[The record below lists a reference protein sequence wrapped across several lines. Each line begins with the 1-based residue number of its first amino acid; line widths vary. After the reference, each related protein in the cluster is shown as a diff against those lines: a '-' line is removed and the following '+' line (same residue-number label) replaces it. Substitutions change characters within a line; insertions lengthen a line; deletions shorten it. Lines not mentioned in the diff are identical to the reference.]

1 MVSPW
6 VKEKRRLSEQGNLP
20 ADENINKKRRQTIGG
35 VAPRNRSS
43 QPDTL
48 STPLKK
54 RISLGASASY
64 FFSGMSKTPQS
75 VQKSAKKKTEP
86 IESPESGDDILSLQK
101 DTTENLNTS
110 FLSYASTS
118 SEESSDIMNK
128 SILSDTTELTASNF
142 VLAAT
147 SRQKL
152 ADLAKIGK
160 ENFNVN
166 SAGPKKDSAKE
177 DIDEMPAP
185 TPSPRSLRKL
195 TESLRKDR
203 LSNQEPITILDL
215 KEEKSNLPTKTGSK
229 LSPGQTRETSVKTL
243 DKSKLDVSLSSMEDL
258 FDGLL
263 NKDSDESNASSLETS
278 LLVSPRS
285 NASPSIGVDD
295 KSPIP
300 SFKSP
305 EMSPISLHAAN
316 DAPFLSNTKSNS
328 ATKLTPTKLNRSPR
342 RILNPQRL
350 DSPAKNTRNSAKKS
364 PISKQVASDES
375 LLSSKKNN
383 GTVQPTAMDPEIVE
397 SLAKNTRIAT
407 LRSQVKSGD
416 TKRKKD
422 SVESLIP
429 ASPTYDTILSYG
441 SRSKLALLANG
452 SIPRSI
458 LNSAKKNFR
467 APDSISRKSV
477 VFGSPEAAEYR
488 IGSPSINLT
497 PMPANEAKKLFSIPP
512 DARKS
517 DFEYSSSESTIE
529 DETVDIEVNMSDLLQ
544 NAGVMESKSYANH
557 LSVSSGKSDD
567 DFNSKVASDTADIE
581 VNLDAIL
588 RSAETNLSE
597 ERKNYLATTD
607 DSIIKDLQEDKSIA
621 KESIYR
627 KMSESEVP
635 SSILINISKES
646 IQTENVNDSK
656 QASVG
661 TLEKELIASIQGTE
675 NDTRKDRVE
684 SPYAA
689 SPLMDVSTP
698 DNLSTGTLEEQG
710 SPKFEEGSSPSTRS
724 NAESEAIDR
733 QDALETRECD
743 SNASPL
749 IKTDTSLGDSKQG
762 GIRGQG
768 VSDFNEAAE
777 LEGNS
782 SSLLKATDKIAE
794 SSPATSGI
802 EANQSSP
809 DQQNDEVD
817 EQSATYVDQNE
828 HEAERGNQKVG
839 SNQSKT
845 SDDEKRSPTI
855 PGEVVPMDFSDSMS
869 SPPKMTLPRGSEPMN
884 ESGKLS
890 EEVDETKTIELE
902 ETMSSLLKAS
912 SKNSSSAN
920 AIAGEAE
927 AMDLTENMSS
937 PPKLSLPS
945 DSSPM
950 EESVKVNE
958 ERDETKTIELEE
970 TMSSLLKASSK
981 NSSSANAIA
990 GEAEAMDL
998 TENMS
1003 SPPKLSLPSDSSPM
1017 EESMKVNEE
1026 RDETNTIEL
1035 EETMS
1040 SLLKASSKNSSSA
1053 NAIAGEAEAMDLTEN
1068 MSSPPKLSLPSDS
1081 SPMEESMTVNEERDE
1096 TNTIELEETVSS
1108 LLKASSKDS
1117 HFEHKSVDA
1126 IAGEAEAMDLTENMS
1141 SPPKLSLPSDS
1152 SPMEESMT
1160 VNEERDE
1167 TNTIELEETVSS
1179 LLKVSSMDSNSETK
1193 ALSANDIYVASSP
1206 DSSVDYASPDA
1217 EVGAFSSDETVEL
1230 ETDLSSILALATQ
1243 RSENTG
1249 PLPSLKLTD
1258 KFPTM
1263 ASNLVPK
1270 TNRMS
1275 FGYSLLNNS
1284 ASKDNT
1290 LPLDFMA
1297 SPMSL
1302 IGSDRKSLGSGRKSL
1317 GSQSR
1322 FSLRKAARLSISSA
1336 GEISFNSKVDES
1348 DILIEDDEDSSSE
1361 HSKEKDEIAQSFDV
1375 TSQELMQFVDFD
1387 VGMSVENPYDTFEN
1401 SILSFCVNSNTVN
1414 STISDSIQSFA
1425 EAVCGEV
1432 EEKVAVS
1439 SDSEACYSSFLS
1451 NISDDKLKFQLW
1463 LRNDSN
1469 NSEIHLISNSIKVLV
1484 QHEWLT
1490 WEKMVADS
1498 LLNAIDQI
1506 ADEYAAEDG
1515 NLTKFTKM
1523 LEEMNDVI
1531 NTQKGKAAERAKQ
1544 RTMASHKEK
1553 SKELRNAVEKL
1564 ENEIKQQMKDLELVE
1579 KSFSA
1584 SESILNTTQEFI
1596 TLQQSVVDSKRGAEG
1611 SQRSYQSLKGITKI
1625 YPSSIQGSHISLE
1638 FCGSN
1643 PFLSKAVRL
1652 VYTEKGTIQCLLE
1665 DTSPHDVNRRW
1676 EVNRLSKDALAYA
1689 KCRFKIVCDVME
1701 QKQLENADDMRCLI
1715 RQFDWTMGRLEATAN
1730 ELTVLQKRFD
1740 ISLENDPEGAA
1751 SDFLVHI
1758 SFKGNNGGSLIA
1770 TFELD
1775 PSYPFAP
1782 LQVSLTPE
1790 GMEVDLDSLQRSLLN
1805 NAKPGFGY
1813 LSRASDMLSAII
1825 E

>member
-950 EESVKVNE
+950 EES
-958 ERDETKTIELEE
+958 
-970 TMSSLLKASSK
+970 
-981 NSSSANAIA
+981 
-990 GEAEAMDL
+990 
-998 TENMS
+998 
-1003 SPPKLSLPSDSSPM
+1003 
-1017 EESMKVNEE
+1017 MKVNEE

>member
-912 SKNSSSAN
+912 SRNSSSAN

-927 AMDLTENMSS
+927 A
-937 PPKLSLPS
+937 
-945 DSSPM
+945 
-950 EESVKVNE
+950 
-958 ERDETKTIELEE
+958 I
-970 TMSSLLKASSK
+970 
-981 NSSSANAIA
+981 
-990 GEAEAMDL
+990 DL

-1040 SLLKASSKNSSSA
+1040 SLLKASSK
-1053 NAIAGEAEAMDLTEN
+1053 
-1068 MSSPPKLSLPSDS
+1068 
-1081 SPMEESMTVNEERDE
+1081 
-1096 TNTIELEETVSS
+1096 
-1108 LLKASSKDS
+1108 DS

-1141 SPPKLSLPSDS
+1141 SPPKLSLPSS
-1152 SPMEESMT
+1152 GNSPMEESMT

-1167 TNTIELEETVSS
+1167 TKTIELEETVSS

-1805 NAKPGFGY
+1805 NAKPGFG
-1813 LSRASDMLSAII
+1813 
-1825 E
+1825 